1 MDKIKVSTKKAK
13 ATVDQAGSTEALPTS
28 FKKFRQMPEMEAF
41 YRFIYEND
49 LRKEGKMII
58 DRILLQRKA
67 LKAAS
72 KKRASAKA

>member
-1 MDKIKVSTKKAK
+1 MDKIKVSAKKAK
-13 ATVDQAGSTEALPTS
+13 ATVDQAGGEVLPTS
-28 FKKFRQMPEMEAF
+28 FKKFRQLPEMEAF

-72 KKRASAKA
+72 KKKASVRA